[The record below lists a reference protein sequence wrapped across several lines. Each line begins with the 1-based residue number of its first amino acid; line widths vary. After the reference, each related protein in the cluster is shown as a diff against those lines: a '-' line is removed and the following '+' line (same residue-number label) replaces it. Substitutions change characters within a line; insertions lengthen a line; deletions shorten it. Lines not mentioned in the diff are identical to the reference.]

1 MDGGPVFIYGLYVL
15 FMGAVLGFVV
25 FCTAC
30 FFVINETTLLRKL
43 HYVIPGVILLFCLV
57 CAPQI
62 HHAFSSAPAYISS
75 KWGIESFVV
84 PFAIFGK
91 LIGSI
96 LGYIVGKKIFKNTDK
111 G

>member
-15 FMGAVLGFVV
+15 FIGAVLGFVV
-25 FCTAC
+25 FCAAC
-30 FFVINETTLLRKL
+30 FFVINETTLSRKL

-75 KWGIESFVV
+75 KWGVESFVA

-91 LIGSI
+91 IFGAI
-96 LGYIVGKKIFKNTDK
+96 LGYIVGKKIFKTPDK
-111 G
+111 H